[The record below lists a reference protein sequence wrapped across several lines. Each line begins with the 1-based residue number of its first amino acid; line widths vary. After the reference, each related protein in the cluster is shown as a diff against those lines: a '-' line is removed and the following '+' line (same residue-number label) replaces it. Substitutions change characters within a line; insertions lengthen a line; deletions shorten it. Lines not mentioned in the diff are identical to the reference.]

1 MVAKKPKLKKDEALD
16 IMSDVLDG
24 LELTP
29 KEQDFVLRYMQSY
42 NATQAAMH
50 VYKVDKVKAAVIGSQ
65 LTHKPSIKAALAK
78 LKKVQRKVFN
88 IEPNEYLEFLLK
100 VARADISDYIKFSE
114 EEVPMLDKD
123 GSLMFNPDTGEQL
136 TKTVN
141 KMHLTDSERVD
152 CDVITSIKQGRDGIS
167 INLADKMQAWE
178 KLRQYFGWGEKQNE
192 NVDNSDSIIK
202 AIQGKTD
209 EVWDDE
215 AVEGV
220 DDELEEALKDG

>member
-65 LTHKPSIKAALAK
+65 LTHKSSIKAALAK

-114 EEVPMLDKD
+114 EEVDVLDKD
-123 GSLMFNPDTGEQL
+123 GTVLFNPDTGEPVKKL
-136 TKTVN
+136 VN
-141 KMHLTDSERVD
+141 KMHLVDSNNVD

-178 KLRQYFGWGEKQNE
+178 KLRQYFGWGEKKEDQN
-192 NVDNSDSIIK
+192 DNSDSIIQ
-202 AIQGKTD
+202 AIQGKTE
-209 EVWDDE
+209 EVWNED